1 MSFQVKVV
9 DANKKPATAITDAK
23 VALVQRDATNEKL
36 DGWPYAG
43 IAANCTHKADG
54 VYAPAT
60 DPAAGQWLLVVSKS
74 GKSPVVQRL
83 TIAASTLT
91 VSAGWD
97 KASAPPADANKKAA
111 TVSLASTAVT
121 AKSTTKAI
129 SATVSVRMFD
139 AREEV
144 YQNGLEYDHAGTNWY
159 IFNDIRRRARYE
171 DKAIDDGTIVHQLK
185 IDKDV
190 HDTFVKGADGWV
202 LVGQKTFPAGKSSIV
217 DFYKALDAIGKRAP
231 GTVKEASIISH
242 AWPGGPI
249 LRNTYDRASG
259 DARDANDSDGR
270 IKDWKSA
277 TQSTVPDLKKAF
289 HADAY
294 LKVWGCSAT
303 TYHRVAISGAYPKA
317 KAGAAETDVIE
328 VAWQFFDHSRPPK
341 LTGSNRARLTLAHV
355 RHMIATQCSGKSYAS
370 AAAKF
375 LGLPVWGAP
384 PGLGSNFA
392 GRPLKVDTNGAV
404 FGYLKVLFGDAAG
417 TPDADGYFDY
427 KKITA
432 AIDAKPALLAEPAWT
447 TERWETE
454 EDVENRFLAL
464 TIATGLQVYGP
475 KPAGS
480 TLRWTSAAA
489 AVGLVDAGKK
499 GTLHSCN
506 GSKPKEWR
514 DHGGTCYGVGIG
526 AEVGRDTGVLV
537 QEDGKVYL
545 LVRTK
550 TDKAWKKETEK
561 VPQLKYDR
569 AAGAWV
575 PDGAALK
582 DHGGLIQSVAPKFY
596 F

>member
-9 DANKKPATAITDAK
+9 DANKKPAAPLTDAK
-23 VALVQRDATNEKL
+23 VAFVARDATTEKL
-36 DGWPYAG
+36 DGYPFSSASP
-43 IAANCTHKADG
+43 NCAHKADG
-54 VYAPAT
+54 VYAPAA
-60 DPAAGQWLLVVSKS
+60 DPAAGEYLLVVTRT

-83 TIAASTLT
+83 TIVATTLT
-91 VSAGWD
+91 VGAGWA
-97 KASAPPADANKKAA
+97 KATAPPAEANKQAA
-111 TVSLASTAVT
+111 AVSIASTAVT
-121 AKSTTKAI
+121 AKSATKAV
-129 SATVSVRMFD
+129 SATVTVRLFD

-159 IFNDIRRRARYE
+159 IFNDTRRKARYE

-190 HDTFVKGADGWV
+190 HDTFVKGADGWL
-202 LVGQKTFPAGKSSIV
+202 LVGQKVFPAGTSSIV

-231 GTVKEASIISH
+231 GTVREASIISH

-259 DARDANDSDGR
+259 DSRDPSDSDGR

-303 TYHRVAISGAYPKA
+303 TYHRVAISAAYPKA

-355 RHMIATQCSGKSYAS
+355 RHMIAFQCSGKSYAS

-392 GRPLKVDTNGAV
+392 GRPLKVDTNAAV

-432 AIDAKPALLAEPAWT
+432 AIDAKPALLTEPAWT
-447 TERWETE
+447 TERWESDH
-454 EDVENRFLAL
+454 DVKGGVLTL
-464 TIATGLQVYGP
+464 TIATGLDLVCP

-480 TLRWTSAAA
+480 TIKWTSSAAD
-489 AVGLVDAGKK
+489 VGLVDAGKK
-499 GTLHSCN
+499 GTLHVCT
-506 GSKPKEWR
+506 GSKPTQWR
-514 DHGGTCYGVGIG
+514 EHGRLYGVGFG
-526 AEVGRDTGVLV
+526 AEVGRDSGVLV

-545 LVRTK
+545 LTRTK
-550 TDKAWKKETEK
+550 ADKTWKKETEK
-561 VPQLKYDR
+561 TPRMKFDFSAQ
-569 AAGAWV
+569 AWV
-575 PDGAALK
+575 ADGAATK
-582 DHGGLIQSVAPKFY
+582 DHAGLIQSVAPKFY